1 MSKKERAP
9 VRMCVGCRER
19 KKKEE
24 LVRFTLGP
32 AKRPAKRPE
41 DFLYL
46 NEKRSLPGRG
56 FYLCPTLKCFRM
68 AQKKNHVGR
77 ILGSHGSPISVET
90 VLAR

>member
-9 VRMCVGCRER
+9 IRMCVGCRER

-24 LVRFTLGP
+24 LVRFTRGP
-32 AKRPAKRPE
+32 AKGPE

-46 NEKRSLPGRG
+46 SEKRSLPGRG

-68 AQKKNHVGR
+68 AQKKKQVGR

-90 VLAR
+90 MLAR